1 MTSPGGNADRRKRDP
16 LLVFR
21 KLSSFALCLGLAAG
35 LSVSPT
41 AQGQPATPG
50 STPSSGKQD
59 AAKPEPGATPAEE
72 PPPAQVKKARDL
84 WYRGVEAFR
93 NEKYDEARQ
102 AFAEC
107 YELMPKSDVLRNLS
121 ISEIHSGHYVSAA
134 RHLTQLLAAPG
145 ELPSNVREEATNR
158 LAQAEAQIGQ
168 LSISVDVAGAD
179 IAVDG
184 ASIGRAPLQ
193 GNWYIEPGQHEVSVS
208 KEGYPTEERQ
218 VFALAG
224 VSIPVSVSLE
234 TLRRERAADEKA
246 AQLMGTSEGQAP
258 PTPTG
263 DDRMSTAS
271 TVTLITTSTLA
282 AVGLAA
288 GVYFTVA
295 ANGHDSDAEG
305 AAAPLPLNTQ
315 ACTETQ
321 LTAECARLK
330 QDRDDARHDRQRAAV
345 GFVVGGVAAAATL
358 GYVLWLALDGS
369 ETESAAAATPVEPSV
384 SVGPGWAS
392 ISLRAQF

>member
-1 MTSPGGNADRRKRDP
+1 M
-16 LLVFR
+16 
-21 KLSSFALCLGLAAG
+21 
-35 LSVSPT
+35 
-41 AQGQPATPG
+41 
-50 STPSSGKQD
+50 
-59 AAKPEPGATPAEE
+59 
-72 PPPAQVKKARDL
+72 KKARDL

-107 YELMPKSDVLRNLS
+107 YQLMPKSDVLRNLS

-145 ELPSNVREEATNR
+145 ELPSNVREEATSR

-168 LSISVDVAGAD
+168 LEISVDVAGAD
-179 IAVDG
+179 IVVDG
-184 ASIGRAPLQ
+184 TSIGRAPLE
-193 GNWYIEPGQHEVSVS
+193 GNWYIEPGQHQIAVS

-224 VSIPVSVSLE
+224 VSIPVTVSLE

-246 AQLMGTSEGQAP
+246 AQLMGTTEGQAP

-263 DDRMSTAS
+263 DDKMSTAS
-271 TVTLITTSTLA
+271 TITLVTTSTLA

-288 GVYFTVA
+288 GVYFTVS
-295 ANGHDSDAEG
+295 ANGHDSEAEG
-305 AAAPLPLNTQ
+305 ASRYLPENSQTCNGT
-315 ACTETQ
+315 A
-321 LTAECARLK
+321 LTAECSRLK
-330 QDRDDARHDRQRAAV
+330 RETDAARHDRQRAAV
-345 GFVVGGVAAAATL
+345 GFVGFGVAAAATL

-369 ETESAAAATPVEPSV
+369 GNAAATTATEVEPSV

-392 ISLRAQF
+392 VSLQTQF

>member
-1 MTSPGGNADRRKRDP
+1 MPSAAKKDP
-16 LLVFR
+16 
-21 KLSSFALCLGLAAG
+21 
-35 LSVSPT
+35 
-41 AQGQPATPG
+41 
-50 STPSSGKQD
+50 
-59 AAKPEPGATPAEE
+59 AKPEPGAKPAEE

-107 YELMPKSDVLRNLS
+107 YRLMPKSDVLRNLS

-145 ELPSNVREEATNR
+145 ELPGNVREEATSR

-168 LSISVDVAGAD
+168 LDINVDVAGAD

-184 ASIGRAPLQ
+184 TSVGRTPLD
-193 GNWYIEPGQHEVSVS
+193 GNWYIEPGQHDLTVS
-208 KEGYPTEERQ
+208 KAGYPTETRQ
-218 VFALAG
+218 VMALAG
-224 VSIPVSVSLE
+224 VTIPVTVSLE

-246 AQLMGTSEGQAP
+246 AQLMGTSEGQSPP

-263 DDRMSTAS
+263 DDKLSTAS
-271 TVTLITTSTLA
+271 TVTLVTTSSLA
-282 AVGLAA
+282 ALGLAA
-288 GVYFTVA
+288 GVYFTVS
-295 ANGHDSDAEG
+295 ANGHDSEAEG
-305 AAAPLPLNTQ
+305 ASRYLPENSRTCN
-315 ACTETQ
+315 ATA
-321 LTAECARLK
+321 LTAECSRLK
-330 QDRDDARHDRQRAAV
+330 RETDAARHDRQRAAV
-345 GFVVGGVAAAATL
+345 GFVGFGVAAAATL

-369 ETESAAAATPVEPSV
+369 GNAAATTATQVEPSV

-392 ISLRAQF
+392 VSLQTQF